1 MTNKLNDVL
10 IDNNRKMNCKDAL
23 KIIYG
28 VTTDLV
34 KSMLDLE
41 SHQSGKRGTQ
51 DKPKLDSEV
60 QSMLNVLDWE
70 INFQKSDPF
79 TDENVG

>member
-10 IDNNRKMNCKDAL
+10 IDNNRKVNCKDAL

-34 KSMLDLE
+34 KNMLNLE
-41 SHQSGKRGTQ
+41 SH
-51 DKPKLDSEV
+51 
-60 QSMLNVLDWE
+60 
-70 INFQKSDPF
+70 
-79 TDENVG
+79 